1 MIIDNREKDLI
12 KLLEEKNI
20 DFKCE
25 NLELGDILF
34 EDNSVVDSGD
44 DSVVEGIGDD
54 SVVEGIGDDS
64 VVEGIGDDSVVKRT
78 ELLIIE
84 RKTVNDLMASIK
96 DGRHREQKMRLLKKQ
111 EDGIHIYYL
120 IEGNL
125 AYHKSKDTLYSSILN
140 TMMRDNIKMIFTR
153 NIEETITYLVKFSGK
168 LDYCKKVCSEEN
180 KSKTNY
186 LETIKSCKKDNLTKI
201 ICYQAMLKQI
211 PGVST
216 SCAESISSIY
226 PTMNDLLTK
235 YKELDN
241 EDDKKFLLAN
251 IMIKKRKFGKKLSE
265 KIYEFLI

>member
-12 KLLEEKNI
+12 KLLQDRKIE
-20 DFKCE
+20 FKCE

-34 EDNSVVDSGD
+34 EDPD
-44 DSVVEGIGDD
+44 DSLPDD
-54 SVVEGIGDDS
+54 SLPDDS
-64 VVEGIGDDSVVKRT
+64 LPEDKRT
-78 ELLIIE
+78 KLLIIE

-111 EDGIHIYYL
+111 ADGVHIYYL

-140 TMMRDNIKMIFTR
+140 TMMRDNIKIIFTR
-153 NIEETITYLVKFSGK
+153 NIEETITYLLKFSSK
-168 LDYCKKVCSEEN
+168 LDFCKKVCSEEN

-186 LETIKSCKKDNLTKI
+186 LDTIKSCKKDNLTKI

-216 SCAESISSIY
+216 NCAESISLIY

-235 YKELDN
+235 YNELND
-241 EDDKKFLLAN
+241 EDEKKYLLAN

>member
-20 DFKCE
+20 EFKCE

-34 EDNSVVDSGD
+34 EDTNDSLLN
-44 DSVVEGIGDD
+44 DSLPID
-54 SVVEGIGDDS
+54 SITNDS
-64 VVEGIGDDSVVKRT
+64 LLNDSLEVKRT

-125 AYHKSKDTLYSSILN
+125 TYHKSKDTLYSSILN

-153 NIEETITYLVKFSGK
+153 NIEETITYLLKFSGK
-168 LDYCKKVCSEEN
+168 LDFCKKLSSEEN

-186 LETIKSCKKDNLTKI
+186 LDTIKSCKKDNLTKI

-226 PTMNDLLTK
+226 PTMNDLLSK
-235 YKELDN
+235 YNELDN
-241 EDDKKFLLAN
+241 EDEKKYLLAN

>member
-12 KLLEEKNI
+12 KLLQGRKIE
-20 DFKCE
+20 FKCE

-34 EDNSVVDSGD
+34 EDNSVVKDVN
-44 DSVVEGIGDD
+44 VVKDVKD
-54 SVVEGIGDDS
+54 VVKD
-64 VVEGIGDDSVVKRT
+64 VEDVKDVDAVKDVDVKRT

-111 EDGIHIYYL
+111 ADGIHIYYL

-153 NIEETITYLVKFSGK
+153 NIEETITYLLKFSCK
-168 LDYCKKVCSEEN
+168 LDFCKKVCSDEN

-216 SCAESISSIY
+216 SCAESISLSY

-235 YKELDN
+235 YKSLDN
-241 EDDKKFLLAN
+241 EDEKKFLLAN